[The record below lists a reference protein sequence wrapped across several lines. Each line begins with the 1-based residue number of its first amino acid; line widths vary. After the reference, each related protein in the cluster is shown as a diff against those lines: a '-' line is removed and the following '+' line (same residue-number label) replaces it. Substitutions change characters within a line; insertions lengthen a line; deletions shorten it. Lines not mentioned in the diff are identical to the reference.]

1 VLHNPV
7 IKDHFLHPRGM
18 KRISAPTF
26 QAAKKS
32 TICNDVVRV
41 SLIIDESG
49 IVSDIGTEVYGC
61 GYSIAG
67 ASILNECARNCNI
80 EQVKNKF
87 ETIIQSVSDDVPERN
102 RYCLNLAMEVFTLLY
117 EQYKNKE

>member
-1 VLHNPV
+1 VLQNPV

-18 KRISAPTF
+18 KRIPAPMF
-26 QAAKKS
+26 QATKKS

-49 IVSDIGTEVYGC
+49 TVRDIGSEVYGC

-87 ETIIQSVSDDVPERN
+87 DTIIQSVSEDVPERN
-102 RYCLNLAMEVFTLLY
+102 RYCLNLAMEVFTVLY

>member
-1 VLHNPV
+1 
-7 IKDHFLHPRGM
+7 M
-18 KRISAPTF
+18 F
-26 QAAKKS
+26 QATKKS

-49 IVSDIGTEVYGC
+49 TVFDIGTEVYGC

-67 ASILNECARNCNI
+67 ASILTECARNCNI

-87 ETIIQSVSDDVPERN
+87 ETIIQSVSEGVPERN
-102 RYCLNLAMEVFTLLY
+102 RYCLNLAMEVFALLY
-117 EQYKNKE
+117 EQYKNK